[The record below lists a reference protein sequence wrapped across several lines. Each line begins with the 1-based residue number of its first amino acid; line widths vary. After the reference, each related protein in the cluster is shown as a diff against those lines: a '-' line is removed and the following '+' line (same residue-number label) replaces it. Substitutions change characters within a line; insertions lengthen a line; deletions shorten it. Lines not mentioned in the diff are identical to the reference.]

1 MVEERKFRM
10 HDGKTGSAITV
21 RVTPKSSRNEIAEV
35 LNDGTVKI
43 RLRAINAEGPANAL
57 LIELLAGVLGV
68 SQAQIEIVAGEK
80 SKDKLVTIANIN
92 PEAVQEKIIAQ
103 LA

>member
-21 RVTPKSSRNEIAEV
+21 RITPKSSRNEIAEV

-43 RLRAINAEGPANAL
+43 RLKAINAEGPANAL

-68 SQAQIEIVAGEK
+68 SQVQIEIVAGEK
-80 SKDKLVTIANIN
+80 SKDKLVTIANID
-92 PEAVQEKIIAQ
+92 PEMVQEKIIAQ